1 VTRGPAHGDRGE
13 LARENAELRAEIAAL
28 RSSTA
33 FRLGHAVTRTL
44 TRLRRQAR
52 AGTGRPTATTSSRS
66 AAEAAGPSEG
76 PGGAPAGIRP
86 RRGETSD
93 AVDAPAEPGAGPSG
107 RLRRP
112 PPGPALPTPAP
123 AAHTWPLVPERVPT
137 GPPEACPAGPVF
149 VGGTG
154 RSGTWA
160 VGRLLGA
167 HPEWVCIPTELRFHS
182 VPSGFR
188 AVLRGERTAEEF
200 ARGLH
205 RRWYRL
211 VGGEGK
217 PKGLQMIV
225 TPHELSSIARR
236 FERRAAKDLPGA
248 LNLLMSE
255 LVAPFARGRGARGWT
270 ETTPANAGSVDALL
284 TVFPR
289 GRLVHTVRDGRDV
302 AASVVTMP
310 WGPDTIEDG
319 LDWWAERV
327 LAVDE
332 AAAAVRDRVL
342 TVRLE
347 EFVHLD
353 REAQFTR
360 LMDFCGFADTDN
372 LRRYF
377 DLKIDRS
384 RGHVARWRGEVAAT
398 ERDRIDGR
406 YRELLAQLT
415 DLGVRELPV
424 DVDALD
430 DLASR

>member
-1 VTRGPAHGDRGE
+1 VTRGPDRGE
-13 LARENAELRAEIAAL
+13 LVRENAELRAEIAAL

-33 FRLGHAVTRTL
+33 FRLGHAVTRAVA
-44 TRLRRQAR
+44 RLRRTASSGAAGAR
-52 AGTGRPTATTSSRS
+52 RATPSDGGAASRGSSVRPAGTPDRVRPGQGGTVDEVGV
-66 AAEAAGPSEG
+66 AAERGV
-76 PGGAPAGIRP
+76 GAP
-86 RRGETSD
+86 S
-93 AVDAPAEPGAGPSG
+93 
-107 RLRRP
+107 RLERP
-112 PPGPALPTPAP
+112 PPGPALPTPAT
-123 AAHTWPLVPERVPT
+123 AARRWPLVPERVPT
-137 GPPEACPAGPVF
+137 GPPEACPDGPVF

-160 VGRLLGA
+160 IGRLLGA

-182 VPSGFR
+182 IPSGFG
-188 AVLRGERTAEEF
+188 AVLRGERTAEDF

-225 TPHELSSIARR
+225 TPQELSSAVGR
-236 FERRAAKDLPGA
+236 FERRARKDLPGA

-255 LVAPFARGRGARGWT
+255 LLAPFARGRGARGWT

-284 TVFPR
+284 TVFPH

-327 LAVDE
+327 LAVDT
-332 AAAAVRDRVL
+332 AAAPVRDRVL

-360 LMDFCGFADTDN
+360 LVDFCGFADTEN
-372 LRRYF
+372 LHRYF
-377 DLKIDRS
+377 ELKIDRS
-384 RGHVARWRGEVAAT
+384 RGHVARWRREVAAT

-424 DVDALD
+424 DADALD
-430 DLASR
+430 DLAAR